1 MTLVSDLA
9 NKLANEGR
17 ASEIE
22 RELEK
27 LDPAKLTDA
36 EREEW
41 WHIYGITAFEG
52 GRGDIALERF
62 KRGYD
67 QFPGSPMIRF
77 ALGQQYIRAKEPEK
91 GFALFRETPFPGI
104 PKRHALVE
112 ARYAYLYSR
121 YEDARIFIRPFFAVY
136 KKLKILDDN
145 FLYMRGLPFFGS
157 YWNHLAAFS
166 VLSGD
171 WAELDEV
178 TAYVSKNCS
187 DYDFDRL
194 RIERD
199 AYCDGDATRLL
210 PALRKRTEE
219 IKEVPAFPTGFT
231 RMMIAV
237 IEARQAPTMAG
248 AKGIIENVTLA
259 RNDFPWL
266 QDVQTLAVAD
276 AAHRLGDR
284 EAERKGV
291 ATFLKR
297 QPLLFEPDIA
307 LEFWLL
313 GAQERLKADLL
324 PS

>member
-1 MTLVSDLA
+1 MTRVSDLA
-9 NKLANEGR
+9 NTLSSQGR

-22 RELEK
+22 GELEK
-27 LDPAKLTDA
+27 LDLAKLTDA

-62 KRGYD
+62 QRGYD
-67 QFPGSPMIRF
+67 QFPDSAMIRF
-77 ALGQQYIRAKEPEK
+77 ALGQQYICAKEPDK
-91 GFALFRETPFPGI
+91 GFALFREAAFPEI
-104 PKRHALVE
+104 PQRHALVE

-121 YEDARIFIRPFFAVY
+121 YEDARAFIRPFFAAY
-136 KKLKILDDN
+136 KKLKILDDT

-187 DYDFDRL
+187 DYDFDTL

-199 AYCDGDATRLL
+199 AYRRGDAVRLL
-210 PALRKRTEE
+210 PALRRRIEE
-219 IKEVPAFPTGFT
+219 SKAVPAFPTGFT
-231 RMMIAV
+231 RLMIAV
-237 IEARQAPTMAG
+237 IEAGQAPTMAAAQDIIVNVAL
-248 AKGIIENVTLA
+248 AK
-259 RNDFPWL
+259 NDFPWL
-266 QDVQTLAVAD
+266 QDVKTLALAE
-276 AAHRLGDR
+276 AAHRFGDS
-284 EAERKGV
+284 EAELTRV
-291 ATFLKR
+291 ATFLER

-307 LEFWLL
+307 LEFGLL
-313 GAQERLKADLL
+313 GIQERLKADSLRV
-324 PS
+324 

>member
-1 MTLVSDLA
+1 MPKSPKKGSHSFG
-9 NKLANEGR
+9 KL
-17 ASEIE
+17 
-22 RELEK
+22 
-27 LDPAKLTDA
+27 
-36 EREEW
+36 
-41 WHIYGITAFEG
+41 
-52 GRGDIALERF
+52 RF
-62 KRGYD
+62 R
-67 QFPGSPMIRF
+67 QF
-77 ALGQQYIRAKEPEK
+77 
-91 GFALFRETPFPGI
+91 

-121 YEDARIFIRPFFAVY
+121 YEDARTFIRPFFAAY
-136 KKLKILDDN
+136 KTLKILDDN
-145 FLYMRGLPFFGS
+145 FLYTRGLPFFGS

-199 AYCDGDATRLL
+199 AYCYGDATQLL
-210 PALRKRTEE
+210 SVLRKRIEE
-219 IKEVPAFPTGFT
+219 IKTVPAFPTGFT

-237 IEARQAPTMAG
+237 IEAGQAPTVAG
-248 AKGIIENVTLA
+248 AQGIIGNVTLA

-266 QDVQTLAVAD
+266 QDVQTLVVAD
-276 AAHRLGDR
+276 AAHRLGDSDV
-284 EAERKGV
+284 ERKGM

-307 LEFWLL
+307 LEFCCR
-313 GAQERLKADLL
+313 GPRAIEGRLAPVLKWAVNKKSGPLTL
-324 PS
+324 Q